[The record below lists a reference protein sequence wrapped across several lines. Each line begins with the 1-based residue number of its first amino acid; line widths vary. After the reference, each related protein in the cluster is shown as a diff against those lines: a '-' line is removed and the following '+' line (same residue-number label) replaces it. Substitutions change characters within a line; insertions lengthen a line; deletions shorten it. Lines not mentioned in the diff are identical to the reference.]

1 MIIKF
6 HKKLESVKKL
16 SDLSKVIKFGLRF
29 DIEAIHGAL
38 NQLLQ
43 FHLVVQ
49 NLDVKPLL
57 QVRVELTGP
66 PEISILR
73 KSIEYGKLPSKKK
86 KIKVFKIMPIGEG
99 IFTLNANLFSE
110 NMYVMSLPIEVRVG
124 ALQEV
129 RPLQV
134 TRSFTKN
141 LVSQTNCPFCHAKI
155 ESEAK
160 FCPNCGSN
168 LVEKELVF
176 KEESTA
182 KTCRNCGAEVPIEAK
197 FCVKCAQKID

>member
-1 MIIKF
+1 M
-6 HKKLESVKKL
+6 

-29 DIEAIHGAL
+29 DIEALHGAL

-57 QVRVELTGP
+57 QVRVELIGP

-73 KSIEYGKLPSKKK
+73 KSIEYGKLSSKKK

-99 IFTLNANLFSE
+99 IFTLNANLFAE
-110 NMYVMSLPIEVRVG
+110 NTYVRSLPIEVRVG

-129 RPLQV
+129 RPIQV
-134 TRSFTKN
+134 SSSVAITR
-141 LVSQTNCPFCHAKI
+141 VSKTNCPFCHARI

-168 LVEKELVF
+168 LTEKELMI
-176 KEESTA
+176 KEESSI
-182 KTCRNCGAEVPIEAK
+182 KTCQNCGAEVPIDAK
-197 FCVKCAQKID
+197 FCVKCGQKIG